1 MNLNLKD
8 YLSAKKKIIDSEIDK
23 YMPEKTEY
31 PQSIHKAIRYSVF
44 PGGKRLRPI
53 LMLAAGKIFSQEE
66 RKLLPAAC
74 AVELIHN
81 YSLVHDDLPAMDD
94 DEYRRGKLSSHKKFG
109 EDIAILAGDALL
121 TVAFET
127 LSEEV
132 KDSKLALRVINLIS
146 KAIGTFGMIGGQ
158 VVDIS
163 WDKDKAELPELEF
176 VCTHKT
182 GALIAASLRIGAI
195 LSGATK
201 REEEALYEYGKSIGI
216 AFQITDDILD
226 EKQDSKKGFNYPAF
240 LGIEESKKRAKDL
253 INKALMKLDIF
264 GKRADILRQIA
275 KFIIER
281 KE

>member
-1 MNLNLKD
+1 MNFKNC
-8 YLSAKKKIIDSEIDK
+8 LSAKKKVIDSELDK
-23 YMPEKTEY
+23 YMPEETEY
-31 PQSIHKAIRYSVF
+31 PQTIHEAIRYSVF
-44 PGGKRLRPI
+44 SGGKRLRPI
-53 LMLAAGKIFSQEE
+53 LMLAAGEIFSQEE

-81 YSLVHDDLPAMDD
+81 YSLVHDDLPAMDN
-94 DEYRRGKLSSHKKFG
+94 DEYRRGRLTSHKKFG

-121 TVAFET
+121 TIAFEI

-132 KDSKLALRVINLIS
+132 KDSKLALSVINLIS

-163 WDKDKAELPELEF
+163 WDKDKDELPELEF

-182 GALIAASLRIGAI
+182 GALIAVSLKIGAI

-201 REEEALYEYGKSIGI
+201 EEEEALYEYGKLIGI

-226 EKQDSKKGFNYPAF
+226 EKLDREKGFNYPTF
-240 LGIEESKKRAKDL
+240 LGIEESKRRAEDL
-253 INKALMKLDIF
+253 VDKALVKLNGF
-264 GKRADILRQIA
+264 GERADILRQIA
-275 KFIIER
+275 NFIIER

>member
-1 MNLNLKD
+1 
-8 YLSAKKKIIDSEIDK
+8 
-23 YMPEKTEY
+23 MPEETEY
-31 PQSIHKAIRYSVF
+31 PQIIHEAIRYSVF
-44 PGGKRLRPI
+44 SGGKRLRPI
-53 LMLAAGKIFSQEE
+53 LMLAAREMFSQEE
-66 RKLLPAAC
+66 KKLLPTAC

-81 YSLVHDDLPAMDD
+81 YSLVHDDLPAMDN
-94 DEYRRGKLSSHKKFG
+94 DEYRRGKLTSHKKFG

-121 TVAFET
+121 TVAFEI
-127 LSEEV
+127 LSEKV

-182 GALIAASLRIGAI
+182 GALIAVSLKIGAI
-195 LSGATK
+195 LSGASK
-201 REEEALYEYGKSIGI
+201 AEEDALYEYGKLIGI

-226 EKQDSKKGFNYPAF
+226 EEQDSKKGFNYPAF
-240 LGIEESKKRAKDL
+240 LGIGESKKRAEDL

-264 GKRADILRQIA
+264 DKRADILRQIA
-275 KFIIER
+275 QFIVDR

>member
-1 MNLNLKD
+1 MNLRD
-8 YLSAKKKIIDSEIDK
+8 YLSAKKKIIDNELDK
-23 YMPEKTEY
+23 YMPRETEY
-31 PQSIHKAIRYSVF
+31 PQIIHEAIRYSVF
-44 PGGKRLRPI
+44 SGGKRLRPI
-53 LMLAAGKIFSQEE
+53 LMLAAGEMFSQEE

-74 AVELIHN
+74 AIELIHN

-94 DEYRRGKLSSHKKFG
+94 DEYRRGRLTSHKKFG

-121 TVAFET
+121 TIAFEM
-127 LSEEV
+127 LSEGG

-163 WDKDKAELPELEF
+163 WNKDKAELPELEF
-176 VCTHKT
+176 VCIHKT
-182 GALIAASLRIGAI
+182 GALIAVSLRIGAI
-195 LSGATK
+195 LSGAAK
-201 REEEALYEYGKSIGI
+201 REEKALYEYGKLIGV

-240 LGIEESKKRAKDL
+240 LGIEESEKRARDL
-253 INKALMKLDIF
+253 VDKALMKLDIF

-275 KFIIER
+275 KFIIIER

>member
-1 MNLNLKD
+1 MNLKD
-8 YLSAKKKIIDSEIDK
+8 YLSAKKEIIDGELGK
-23 YMPEKTEY
+23 YMPMKTEY
-31 PQSIHKAIRYSVF
+31 PQSIHEAIRYSVF
-44 PGGKRLRPI
+44 SGGKRLRPI
-53 LMLAAGKIFSQEE
+53 LMLAVGEMFFQDE
-66 RKLLPAAC
+66 RKLLPASC

-94 DEYRRGKLSSHKKFG
+94 DEYRRGKLTSHKKFG

-121 TVAFET
+121 TLAFEI
-127 LSEEV
+127 LSKEV
-132 KDSKLALRVINLIS
+132 KDSKLALRSINLIS

-182 GALIAASLRIGAI
+182 GSLIAVSLKIGAI
-195 LSGATK
+195 LSGAAKT
-201 REEEALYEYGKSIGI
+201 EEDALYEYGKLIGI

-226 EKQDSKKGFNYPAF
+226 EKQDSKEGFNYPAF
-240 LGIEESKKRAKDL
+240 LGIEESEKRARDL
-253 INKALMKLDIF
+253 VGKALRRLDIF
-264 GKRADILRQIA
+264 GKKADILRRIA
-275 KFIIER
+275 QFIIER

>member
-1 MNLNLKD
+1 MNLKD
-8 YLSAKKKIIDSEIDK
+8 YLSAKKKIIDIELDK
-23 YMPEKTEY
+23 YMPKETEY
-31 PQSIHKAIRYSVF
+31 PQIIHEAIRYSVF
-44 PGGKRLRPI
+44 SGGKRLRPI
-53 LMLAAGKIFSQEE
+53 LVLASGGIFLQDE

-74 AVELIHN
+74 AIELIHN

-94 DEYRRGKLSSHKKFG
+94 DEYRRGRLTSHKKFG

-121 TVAFET
+121 TVAFEI

-132 KDSKLALRVINLIS
+132 KDSKLALKIINLIS

-163 WDKDKAELPELEF
+163 WDKDKTELPELEF

-182 GALIAASLRIGAI
+182 GALIAVSLRVGAV
-195 LSGATK
+195 LSGASK
-201 REEEALYEYGKSIGI
+201 AEEDALYEYGKLIGI

-226 EKQDSKKGFNYPAF
+226 EEQDGKKGFNYPAF
-240 LGIEESKKRAKDL
+240 LGVEESRRRANDL
-253 INKALMKLDIF
+253 INKALAKLYIF
-264 GKRADILRQIA
+264 DKRADILRQIA
-275 KFIIER
+275 QFIAGR

>member
-1 MNLNLKD
+1 MNLKD
-8 YLSAKKKIIDSEIDK
+8 YLSAKKEIIDGELGK
-23 YMPEKTEY
+23 YMPMKTEY
-31 PQSIHKAIRYSVF
+31 PQSIHEAIRYSVF
-44 PGGKRLRPI
+44 SGGKRLRPI
-53 LMLAAGKIFSQEE
+53 LMLAVGEMFFQDE
-66 RKLLPAAC
+66 RKLLPASC

-94 DEYRRGKLSSHKKFG
+94 DEYRRGRLTSHKKFG

-121 TVAFET
+121 TIAFEI

-146 KAIGTFGMIGGQ
+146 KSIGTFGMIGGQ

-182 GALIAASLRIGAI
+182 GALIAVSLRVGAI

-240 LGIEESKKRAKDL
+240 LGIEESKKRTEDL
-253 INKALMKLDIF
+253 INKALMKLNGF
-264 GKRADILRQIA
+264 GKRTDILRQIA
-275 KFIIER
+275 QFIIER

>member
-1 MNLNLKD
+1 MNLKA
-8 YLSAKKKIIDSEIDK
+8 YLSAKKRIIDVELDE
-23 YMPEKTEY
+23 YMPEETEY
-31 PQSIHKAIRYSVF
+31 PQIIHEAIRYSVF
-44 PGGKRLRPI
+44 SGGKRLRPI
-53 LMLAAGKIFSQEE
+53 LMLAVGEIFSQEE

-94 DEYRRGKLSSHKKFG
+94 DEYRRGRLTSHKKFG

-121 TVAFET
+121 TIAFEI

-132 KDSKLALRVINLIS
+132 KDSKIALKVINLIS

-182 GALIAASLRIGAI
+182 GALIAVSLRIGAI

-201 REEEALYEYGKSIGI
+201 REEEALYEYSKLIGI

-226 EKQDSKKGFNYPAF
+226 EKLDREKGFNYPVF
-240 LGIEESKKRAKDL
+240 LGIEESEKRARDL
-253 INKALMKLDIF
+253 VDKALAKLGGF

-275 KFIIER
+275 QFIVER